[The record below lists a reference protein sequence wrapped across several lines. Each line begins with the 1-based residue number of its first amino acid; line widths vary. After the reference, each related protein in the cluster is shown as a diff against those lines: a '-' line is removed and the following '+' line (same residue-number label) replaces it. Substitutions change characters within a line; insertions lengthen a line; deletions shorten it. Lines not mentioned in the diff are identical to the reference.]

1 MADIFISYA
10 SADTEFALKLAQSLR
25 SAGANLWID
34 RLDIQAGDH
43 WDLAVEQALEK
54 AKILLIVLSPAAVD
68 SKNVMDEVS
77 FALEENKRIV
87 PVLYKPCKIPF
98 RLRRVHHVDFGA
110 DFDHALKRL
119 LNDLAIK
126 EAAEERQ
133 PAHPVPGEQLAPPYQ
148 PMLKEESP
156 QQSVL
161 TNSIGMEFILI
172 PAGSFT
178 MGSRLTVEEL
188 LKRFGGEK
196 RWYESEKPFHSV
208 KIKHSFYLQTTPVT
222 QGQWQRL
229 IGDNPSYFKDGGE
242 DCPVEQVSWKEAQ
255 QFIKKL
261 NQVEKTKDYRLPS
274 EAEWEYA
281 CRAGSEAEFF
291 FGDDVERLDEFA
303 WYFENSGNK
312 THRVG
317 EKKPN
322 GWGLYD
328 MHGNIWEWVE
338 DDWHDSYEGAP
349 DDGRAWVDKPRGS
362 CRVIR
367 GGSWSYDARCWRSA
381 TRDCHGPDGRNGLV
395 GFRFSRS
402 IPLGP

>member
-1 MADIFISYA
+1 
-10 SADTEFALKLAQSLR
+10 
-25 SAGANLWID
+25 
-34 RLDIQAGDH
+34 
-43 WDLAVEQALEK
+43 
-54 AKILLIVLSPAAVD
+54 
-68 SKNVMDEVS
+68 
-77 FALEENKRIV
+77 
-87 PVLYKPCKIPF
+87 
-98 RLRRVHHVDFGA
+98 
-110 DFDHALKRL
+110 
-119 LNDLAIK
+119 
-126 EAAEERQ
+126 
-133 PAHPVPGEQLAPPYQ
+133 
-148 PMLKEESP
+148 
-156 QQSVL
+156 
-161 TNSIGMEFILI
+161 
-172 PAGSFT
+172 
-178 MGSRLTVEEL
+178 
-188 LKRFGGEK
+188 
-196 RWYESEKPFHSV
+196 
-208 KIKHSFYLQTTPVT
+208 
-222 QGQWQRL
+222 L